1 MGTDL
6 ENFLSSVDYKKI
18 NRMWFDFKNLNNETQ
33 KVAKE
38 KLERL
43 DKIFNLKEKVILES
57 SWISNEFSKFSDSGW
72 HTSYYLPTG
81 KIVDLLKENNKEEME
96 NLAKTISKQIVNQKL
111 KAVSF
116 DTRLYSFVKEYLE
129 PKISKDIVYH
139 VWYGLAID
147 ITDYK
152 EQLELKEIYKD
163 SRIKTFLCSFVSKYN
178 L

>member
-111 KAVSF
+111 KDVSF